1 MKRILR
7 NNIKSLHLFIEDVK
21 ITLPIQKKKEEFFPN
36 HKKETWQTRKFND
49 PTLFFFLPRNDDD
62 HHKPRKDENEKKN
75 VSENPPSPRSFLKNI
90 CRTHHGV
97 FDVLDRLQEDRGCG

>member
-7 NNIKSLHLFIEDVK
+7 NNITFIHRGRK
-21 ITLPIQKKKEEFFPN
+21 NYFTHSKKKEEFFPN

>member
-7 NNIKSLHLFIEDVK
+7 NNITFIHRGRK
-21 ITLPIQKKKEEFFPN
+21 NYFTHSKKKKNSFLI
-36 HKKETWQTRKFND
+36 TRRKPGKPVNLTIQHF
-49 PTLFFFLPRNDDD
+49 FFFLPRNDDD
-62 HHKPRKDENEKKN
+62 HHRPRKDENEKKN